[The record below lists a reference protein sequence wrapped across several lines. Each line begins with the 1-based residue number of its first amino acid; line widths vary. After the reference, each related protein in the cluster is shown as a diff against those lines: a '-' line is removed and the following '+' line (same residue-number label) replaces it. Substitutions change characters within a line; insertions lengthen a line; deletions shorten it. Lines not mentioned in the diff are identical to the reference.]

1 MRRIELARRDLH
13 GLLARAP
20 GARRWRQDIWD
31 AMLVDPVEQL
41 KELADLRARGLLSA
55 EQFEH
60 QKTQV
65 LDGR

>member
-13 GLLARAP
+13 GLLARVP
-20 GARRWRQDIWD
+20 GARRWWHDSLKAI
-31 AMLVDPVEQL
+31 LIDPVEQL

-55 EQFEH
+55 EEFEH
-60 QKTQV
+60 QKTLV